1 MSLIEDVDVVF
12 YGICNMNRSV
22 AFYEGVLG
30 LELSRREGNDWAQ
43 FTVGST
49 EIGLYGELATPPH
62 QGGAT
67 VSFRVSDIKVFDQ
80 VLVDAA
86 VQKDVVEDMGGALS
100 LEFYDPDGNKLV
112 AMQVLEG

>member
-1 MSLIEDVDVVF
+1 MGLIEGVDVVF
-12 YGICNMNRSV
+12 YGVCNMNRSV

-30 LELSRREGNDWAQ
+30 LELSNRAGNDWAQ
-43 FTVGST
+43 FTVGGT
-49 EIGLYGELATPPH
+49 ELGLFGELATPPH

-67 VSFRVSDIKVFDQ
+67 VSFQVSDVRAFEQ
-80 VLVDAA
+80 VLGDAG

-112 AMQVLEG
+112 AVEILG